1 MAKNKGKKNVENSVV
16 ETTKVKTGE
25 TTDLGFI
32 KALKA
37 KGIDA
42 KAMYPAETLRD
53 QLNSLDEKDVSFLST
68 NEVVL
73 DVINGDSPVPPTE
86 KVTVTVN
93 VDGLDEGDNAYGA
106 IGEEAIQSFPASIE
120 RNKDTVETLEV
131 TCEGYVTVTQ
141 DVTFDKDKEI
151 TVTLE
156 KEPEEEVTVTIEV
169 TGIEEGD
176 QPEGTIGDE
185 VITEFPAQVTRVAGT
200 TETLEVTCEG
210 YVTETVNV
218 TFTEDTTVT
227 VQLNKTPV
235 PTIDLVSA
243 AKIDVSGA
251 TETDNPGIVENGD
264 KYEVAYDGN
273 TISITDNGL
282 IPYIGGNID
291 EPRKW
296 VGFLVDLGVKVQGK
310 EETGYHIEDVDY
322 SDAARWGAETD
333 TTFIMWIPIERVGES
348 FDFYD
353 VENPEDFGTINTF
366 LER

>member
-1 MAKNKGKKNVENSVV
+1 MAKNKGKKNVEDSVV

-73 DVINGDSPVPPTE
+73 DVINGESPVPPTE

-131 TCEGYVTVTQ
+131 TCEGYETVTQ
-141 DVTFDKDKEI
+141 DVTFDEDKEI

-156 KEPEEEVTVTIEV
+156 KEEISIIIKVD
-169 TGIEEGD
+169 GIEEGD
-176 QPEGTIGDE
+176 QPTGTLGDE
-185 VITEFPAQVTRVAGT
+185 VLDVFPAQVTRDSGT
-200 TETLEVTCEG
+200 TETLTISCNGYNTVTQD
-210 YVTETVNV
+210 V
-218 TFTEDTTVT
+218 TFDTTSEAELTVT
-227 VQLNKTPV
+227 LEKEQTNEEP
-235 PTIDLVSA
+235 A
-243 AKIDVSGA
+243 
-251 TETDNPGIVENGD
+251 
-264 KYEVAYDGN
+264 DG
-273 TISITDNGL
+273 
-282 IPYIGGNID
+282 
-291 EPRKW
+291 E
-296 VGFLVDLGVKVQGK
+296 
-310 EETGYHIEDVDY
+310 
-322 SDAARWGAETD
+322 
-333 TTFIMWIPIERVGES
+333 
-348 FDFYD
+348 
-353 VENPEDFGTINTF
+353 
-366 LER
+366 

>member
-1 MAKNKGKKNVENSVV
+1 MAKNKGKKNVEDSVV

-42 KAMYPAETLRD
+42 KAKYPAETLRD

-156 KEPEEEVTVTIEV
+156 KEPVEDITITVEVN
-169 TGIEEGD
+169 GLEEGD
-176 QPEGTIGDE
+176 EPRVTVGDE
-185 VITEFPAQVTRVAGT
+185 VLTELPAEVTRPYGTVEQVVA
-200 TETLEVTCEG
+200 TCEG
-210 YVTETVNV
+210 YVTQELEVE
-218 TFTEDTTVT
+218 FTTDGATTSVYFHKE
-227 VQLNKTPV
+227 LN
-235 PTIDLVSA
+235 LVSA
-243 AKIDVSGA
+243 AKLDVSGA
-251 TETDNPGIVENGD
+251 TEDDNPGIAENGD
-264 KYEVAYDGN
+264 KYEVAFDGN
-273 TISITDNGL
+273 TITVTDNGL

-291 EPRKW
+291 EPKKW
-296 VGFLVDLGVKVQGK
+296 IGLLVDFGVKVQAT
-310 EETGYHIEDVDY
+310 EESGYTIEDVDY
-322 SDAARWGAETD
+322 SDAARWGAQTD
-333 TTFIMWIPIERVGES
+333 TTFIMWITDERLGES
-348 FDFYD
+348 FSFYD
-353 VENPEDFGTINTF
+353 EEDLMSVCTIETA
-366 LER
+366 LSR